1 MRQNEDVIALYSR
14 KSKFTGK
21 GESIGNQVE
30 LGKEFVRVHF
40 GDAAV
45 DKIVVYEDE
54 GFSGGNL
61 NRPAFKRMMD
71 AAKKRQFKAIIVYR
85 LDRISRNVSDFSGLI
100 EELARLDISFISIKE
115 QFATSTPMGRAM
127 MYIASVF
134 SQLERETI
142 AERIRDNMH
151 ELAKTGR
158 WLGGTT
164 PTGFESEAIK
174 SITVDGKTKKAC
186 KLKLVPEEADI
197 VKTIFDL
204 YVETDSL
211 TLTEA
216 ALIKQGFKTKN
227 GKYFTRFSVKAILQ
241 NPVYMVADQE
251 AYDFFIKN
259 DTDLF
264 SEHDAFDGVH
274 GMMAYN
280 RTDQEKGRASI
291 SLPPS
296 EWIVSVG
303 KHPGLIPGKV
313 WVQVQE
319 SLERNKSKSFRKP
332 RSNEALLT
340 GLLFCSCGERMYP
353 KMSKR
358 KTADGKVIYTYVCKM
373 KERSQRTVCNSKNAN
388 GNTLDMAIIEQ
399 VKMLADDKETFVS
412 QLEQSRKFYTGNRM
426 DYEQRISD
434 MRKEKAET
442 EKKINS
448 LVDSL
453 VEMGD
458 SPAKAHVTK
467 RIEQLNEEYQSLE
480 KRIQELEGLTTQH
493 ALSDVEFD
501 LMRQLLT
508 VFKDGIDE
516 MTIEQKRAAIRT
528 IVRKVIWDGVNAHVV
543 LFGVQDDEIE
553 YPEIA
558 SAASDNTDDEDD
570 NDELVAF
577 SDVDYE
583 DDDTEDDRLGK
594 TNPLSASK
602 THWGED
608 SKRGAHELPQ
618 AEESPR
624 HREHER
630 AHRGGQGRQRPDGD
644 RRGAGRFSSGRGL
657 RAPGRDRPSAA
668 AGGRPFGATAAG
680 GAAALRP
687 LRPAAHDPAGGGRPS
702 GHQPQLHQPH
712 RKGGSALAAPVA
724 AGAGTITWK
733 GPPPETGG
741 GPFSVLHRLT
751 ALTILPARKLR
762 RFSTAV
768 SIRRW
773 RAAFAPQAMWGGRM
787 QFGAPSKGLSARM
800 GSALTTSSAAPAT
813 RPLLRAA
820 ARSASFTSGPRAV
833 FSSSTPGFMAAMA
846 FRSIMPAFWA
856 VRGQWRLTTSAA
868 ANSSS
873 RVTAVAPSSRG
884 PGARCGP

>member
-1 MRQNEDVIALYSR
+1 MRQNENVIALYSR

-30 LGKEFVRVHF
+30 LGKEYVRVHF

-115 QFATSTPMGRAM
+115 QFDTSTPMGRAM

-174 SITVDGKTKKAC
+174 SVTVDGKTKKAC
-186 KLKLVPEEADI
+186 KLKLVPEEADM

-216 ALIKQGFKTKN
+216 ALIKQGFKTKKGN
-227 GKYFTRFSVKAILQ
+227 YFTRFSVKAILQ
-241 NPVYMVADQE
+241 NPVYMVADEE

-291 SLPPS
+291 SLPTS

-399 VKMLADDKETFVS
+399 VKMLADDKDTFVS

-426 DYEQRISD
+426 DYEQRLTD

-467 RIEQLNEEYQSLE
+467 RIEQLNDEYQSLE

-493 ALSDVEFD
+493 ALSDIEFD
-501 LMRQLLT
+501 LLRQLLT

-528 IVRKVIWDGVNAHVV
+528 IVRKVIWDGVNAHVI
-543 LFGVQDDEIE
+543 LFDVQDDEIE

-558 SAASDNTDDEDD
+558 SVASDNTDDEDD

-577 SDVDYE
+577 SDIDYE

-602 THWGED
+602 MHWWED
-608 SKRGAHELPQ
+608 SK
-618 AEESPR
+618 
-624 HREHER
+624 
-630 AHRGGQGRQRPDGD
+630 
-644 RRGAGRFSSGRGL
+644 
-657 RAPGRDRPSAA
+657 
-668 AGGRPFGATAAG
+668 
-680 GAAALRP
+680 
-687 LRPAAHDPAGGGRPS
+687 
-702 GHQPQLHQPH
+702 
-712 RKGGSALAAPVA
+712 
-724 AGAGTITWK
+724 
-733 GPPPETGG
+733 
-741 GPFSVLHRLT
+741 
-751 ALTILPARKLR
+751 
-762 RFSTAV
+762 
-768 SIRRW
+768 
-773 RAAFAPQAMWGGRM
+773 
-787 QFGAPSKGLSARM
+787 
-800 GSALTTSSAAPAT
+800 SSAHQ
-813 RPLLRAA
+813 
-820 ARSASFTSGPRAV
+820 
-833 FSSSTPGFMAAMA
+833 
-846 FRSIMPAFWA
+846 FW
-856 VRGQWRLTTSAA
+856 S
-868 ANSSS
+868 
-873 RVTAVAPSSRG
+873 
-884 PGARCGP
+884 